1 MKFFIVS
8 DRYIS
13 YLKKIDAKV
22 PDNYNGKRP
31 FIGIVVTV
39 NGIGYVAPLSSP
51 KPQLERINN
60 SKPSVF
66 KMFSRKDANDFLGVI
81 NLNYMIPYLA
91 SEVTL
96 LDVDNIQDHKY
107 KNLLQKQHEY
117 IKINKEEISSK
128 ATKLHDLVR
137 NKKQDH
143 FVSISCDFDALEN
156 ALKSFQ
162 AT

>member
-1 MKFFIVS
+1 
-8 DRYIS
+8 
-13 YLKKIDAKV
+13 
-22 PDNYNGKRP
+22 
-31 FIGIVVTV
+31 
-39 NGIGYVAPLSSP
+39 
-51 KPQLERINN
+51 
-60 SKPSVF
+60 
-66 KMFSRKDANDFLGVI
+66 MFSRKDANDFLGVI

-117 IKINKEEISSK
+117 IKISKEEISSK

>member
-39 NGIGYVAPLSSP
+39 NGIEYVAPLSSP

-96 LDVDNIQDHKY
+96 LDVDNIQDHK
-107 KNLLQKQHEY
+107 
-117 IKINKEEISSK
+117 
-128 ATKLHDLVR
+128 
-137 NKKQDH
+137 
-143 FVSISCDFDALEN
+143 
-156 ALKSFQ
+156 
-162 AT
+162 